1 MAISLK
7 NIRYF
12 IAVAEAESITGAAHE
27 LNLSQSVLTEAIKAL
42 ESDLATSL
50 FQRHARGMGLTHA
63 GHQFLSHAHQ
73 ILASVRN
80 AEQALSARPDSMTGS
95 LNIGVTS
102 LVTGYF
108 LPYLLGRY
116 RRMFPKVEIKVIED
130 QRDYIEHLLV
140 NGELDVAVL
149 IVSNLQNRQALESEV
164 LVESPYRLWLPLNH
178 PLGELASISIEEMVN
193 EPLVLLKLDELEDT
207 TTATWRLAGHR
218 PNVVL
223 RTESVEAA
231 RSLVASGEGLSI
243 LPDML
248 YRPWSLDGDRLEA
261 RSLLE
266 PMPSLQVGVAW
277 RRGLHQSET
286 TKNFLLVAREHSR
299 SHS

>member
-12 IAVAEAESITGAAHE
+12 IAVADAESITGASQA
-27 LNLSQSVLTEAIKAL
+27 LNISQSVLTEAIKAL
-42 ESDLATSL
+42 ESDLAVSL

-73 ILASVRN
+73 IMASVRN
-80 AEQALSARPDSMTGS
+80 AQQALSARPDTITGQ
-95 LNIGVTS
+95 LNLGVTS

-108 LPYLLGRY
+108 LPYLLSRY

-130 QRDYIEHLLV
+130 QRDYVEHLLV
-140 NGELDVAVL
+140 NGELDAAVL
-149 IVSNLQNRQALESEV
+149 IVSNLQNRKALESEA
-164 LVESPYRLWLPLNH
+164 LTESPYRLWLPQNH
-178 PLGELASISIEEMVN
+178 PLCGSSSVSITDMTDA
-193 EPLVLLKLDELEDT
+193 PLILLKLDELEDS
-207 TTATWRLAGHR
+207 TTASWRQSGLQ

-231 RSLVASGEGLSI
+231 RSLVACGEGLAI

-261 RSLLE
+261 RSLQE
-266 PMPSLQVGVAW
+266 TMPSLQVGIAW
-277 RRGLHQSET
+277 RRGSLLSET

-299 SHS
+299 GHG

>member
-12 IAVAEAESITGAAHE
+12 ISVADAESVTGASQT
-27 LNLSQSVLTEAIKAL
+27 LNISPSVLTEAIKSL

-50 FQRHARGMGLTHA
+50 FQRHARGMVLTHA

-73 ILASVRN
+73 ILAAVRN
-80 AEQALSARPDSMTGS
+80 AEQALSARPDTMTGS

-116 RRMFPKVEIKVIED
+116 RRMFPKVEIKLIED
-130 QRDYIEHLLV
+130 QREYIEHLLV
-140 NGELDVAVL
+140 NGELDAAVL

-164 LVESPYRLWLPLNH
+164 LVESPYRLWLPQNH
-178 PLGELASISIEEMVN
+178 PLCELGSIAIEEMAD
-193 EPLVLLKLDELEDT
+193 EPLVLLKLDELEDS
-207 TTATWRLAGHR
+207 TTASWRQTGRR

-231 RSLVASGEGLSI
+231 RSLVASGAGLTI

-261 RSLLE
+261 RSVME

-277 RRGLHQSET
+277 RRGSQLSET
-286 TKNFLLVAREHSR
+286 TKNFILVAREHSR
-299 SHS
+299 GHG